1 MDLSSDSNVNN
12 RKLTESLLSK
22 NFLYP
27 LFGELS
33 KNNIAW
39 YIGMHSKTSMDP
51 TYVMLTLEFQGTV
64 VSGIEFN
71 IASIT
76 LTHGKNEFSF
86 NKESDKLIDFLL
98 KIGLLS
104 AHQDMK
110 SVS

>member
-1 MDLSSDSNVNN
+1 MGSILSKEYLHPFLAELSS
-12 RKLTESLLSK
+12 
-22 NFLYP
+22 
-27 LFGELS
+27 
-33 KNNIAW
+33 NNISW
-39 YIGMHSKTSMDP
+39 YVVIREKTAIKPAFTM
-51 TYVMLTLEFQGTV
+51 MTLEFQGTV

-104 AHQDMK
+104 AYQDMK
-110 SVS
+110 SVSW